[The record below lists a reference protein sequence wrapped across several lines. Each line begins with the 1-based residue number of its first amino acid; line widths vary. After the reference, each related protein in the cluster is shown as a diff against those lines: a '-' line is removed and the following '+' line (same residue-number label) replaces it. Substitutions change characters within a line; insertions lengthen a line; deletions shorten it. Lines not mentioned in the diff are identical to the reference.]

1 MFFQYERG
9 SQLNKI
15 VSLHIARDSVFY
27 CINKLQ
33 TSWDIKIMALTQ
45 DHVNQKSKLY
55 IIITHPFNLW
65 LENVIKRN
73 WKYMEPFGMHLLLMY
88 LISCTW
94 RQAQLQITSNFF
106 AKNNYLCLITFA
118 FFLLPHPWFCDKTT
132 RNNMSGN

>member
-1 MFFQYERG
+1 
-9 SQLNKI
+9 
-15 VSLHIARDSVFY
+15 
-27 CINKLQ
+27 
-33 TSWDIKIMALTQ
+33 MALTQ
-45 DHVNQKSKLY
+45 DHVNQKSKVY

-73 WKYMEPFGMHLLLMY
+73 WKYMEPFGMHLLLIY

-118 FFLLPHPWFCDKTT
+118 FFYYPIPGSVIKPRETICQEIKHV
-132 RNNMSGN
+132 RNRTKQFLQGTIVSKFIDLIETKW